1 MIRVGI
7 GGWTYEP
14 WRGAFYPVGLRQ
26 ADELAHASRELTSIE
41 INGTFYRTQTPASF
55 RKWAQETPDDFVFA
69 IKGPRYATNRARLGE
84 ALPAIE
90 RFATSGLA
98 ELGSKLGP
106 ISWQFAPTKKFE
118 PEDFE
123 AFLSLLP
130 PSVDGL
136 RLRHAVEVRHD
147 SFKDPAFVALARRY
161 SVAIVYADH
170 DTYPAIAD
178 VTADFVYA
186 RLMGCVEDQPTGY
199 APEALVAWARRFE
212 VWAEGGEPTDLP
224 QLTSSGASAN
234 GRDCFVYFISG
245 AKVRAPAAAKA
256 FMAQLRAPPV
266 RP

>member
-14 WRGAFYPVGLRQ
+14 WRGAFYPAGLRQ

-41 INGTFYRTQTPASF
+41 VNGTFYRTQSPASF
-55 RKWAQETPDDFVFA
+55 RKWAQETPDNFVFA
-69 IKGPRYATNRARLGE
+69 LKGPRYATNRNQLAE
-84 ALPAIE
+84 AGPAIE
-90 RFATSGLA
+90 RFVASGVS
-98 ELGSKLGP
+98 ELGPKLGP
-106 ISWQFAPTKKFE
+106 LAWQFAPTKKFD

-130 PSVDGL
+130 ASVDGL

-147 SFKDPAFVALARRY
+147 SFRDPAFVALARRY

-170 DTYPAIAD
+170 GTYPAIAD

-186 RLMGCVEDQPTGY
+186 RLMGCIEEQAAGY
-199 APEALVAWARRFE
+199 APEALDGWAKRVE
-212 VWAEGGEPTDLP
+212 TWADGGEPADLP
-224 QLTSSGASAN
+224 RVDPSA
-234 GRDCFVYFISG
+234 GPAAPRDCFVYFISG

-256 FMAQLRAPPV
+256 LIQRLRLS
-266 RP
+266 

>member
-14 WRGAFYPVGLRQ
+14 WRGAFYPAGLRQ
-26 ADELAHASRELTSIE
+26 ADELGHASRELSSIE

-90 RFATSGLA
+90 RFARSGLA

-123 AFLSLLP
+123 AFLTLLP

-170 DTYPAIAD
+170 GTYPAIAD

-199 APEALVAWARRFE
+199 APEALAAWARRFE